1 MKQVKLNSIGLTN
14 FRGHKELA
22 VSFEQE
28 TTISGKNATGKS
40 TVFDAFVWM
49 LFGKDQF
56 DRKDFEIIPTID
68 GKRLDRVD
76 SEVAALINIDGIE
89 TTFRRVLHQKWTRRR
104 GTAEE
109 VFDGCETLYYINDVP
124 KKAGEYKA
132 FVDTIADE
140 TVFKLITNPSAFLA
154 LHWTKQREFLF
165 QIVGTLK
172 DADVIDKMATLHNK
186 DAVALLTSILNSG
199 KSFADFKKE
208 LSARKKKLKDDLD
221 NIQPRIDQT
230 TKLMPE
236 QKDFASI
243 EGEIVLTDELIQAI
257 DLQISDKA
265 AAIRGQYN
273 EIQEKQKQINGL
285 KTKQQEVVN
294 TATAKAQQDSFEETQ
309 KRRELD
315 DKLKTANANLA
326 SENAYIALHTGRLEA
341 HKIELEKKNAA
352 VTSLRAEWTAENAK
366 ALTFNDN
373 DFHCPTCKRDFES
386 GDVEAKKF
394 DLLNNFKNNKEQKL
408 SEINAKGKKLKG
420 DIENNSADIVNI
432 EKVLADYQL
441 MAQNSQSLIAKLTEQ
456 QKQFHTIEPVNI
468 IASELPEWQ
477 VLDKEVK
484 AIEATIS
491 EVKPVDNSELNAKKA
506 ELVSKRDE
514 LKKELSQKDLID
526 KYKTEIKTL
535 EKQGSE
541 LAQQIADCEKQE
553 FNIDD
558 FNRIKIEE
566 CDRRVNGIFQIVKFQ
581 LFDKKNDGNEFEA
594 CIPTNK
600 AGVPIAATNTAERIN
615 AGIDIINS
623 LSKFYNVAAPI
634 FIDSAE
640 SVNDFIETDAQ
651 MVHLVVTREPSL
663 TIK

>member
-1 MKQVKLNSIGLTN
+1 MKKVNLLSLSLVN
-14 FRGHKELA
+14 FRGHKELS
-22 VSFEQE
+22 VDFHKE

-40 TVFDAFVWM
+40 TVFDGFVWM

-76 SEVAALINIDGIE
+76 SEVAALISIDGTE

-140 TVFKLITNPSAFLA
+140 SVFKLITNPSAFLA

-165 QIVGTLK
+165 QIAGTVSDTEIANSNPLF
-172 DADVIDKMATLHNK
+172 AS
-186 DAVALLTSILNSG
+186 LLELLNG
-199 KSFADFKKE
+199 KSLVDFKKE

-243 EGEIVLTDELIQAI
+243 EGEIILTDELIQAI

-265 AAIRGQYN
+265 AAIRGQYD

-294 TATAKAQQDSFEETQ
+294 AAATKAQNDSFEET
-309 KRRELD
+309 KNRRELD
-315 DKLKTANANLA
+315 NDLKTVNENLK
-326 SENAYIALHTGRLEA
+326 SENAYIALHTGRLQS
-341 HKIELEKKNAA
+341 HKTELETKNTEVAK
-352 VTSLRAEWTAENAK
+352 LRENWATENTK
-366 ALTFNDN
+366 ELTFNDN
-373 DFHCPTCKRDFES
+373 DFHCPTCKREFES
-386 GDVEAKKF
+386 GDLESKKT
-394 DLLNNFKNNKEQKL
+394 LLIENFKNDKNQKL
-408 SEINAKGKKLKG
+408 AIINTKGLQLKG
-420 DIENNSADIVNI
+420 VIERLTAEITAI

-441 MAQNSQSLIAKLTEQ
+441 MAQNSQSLIASLTE
-456 QKQFHTIEPVNI
+456 KLKAFHTIEPVNI

-477 VLDKEVK
+477 TLDKEIK
-484 AIEATIS
+484 AIEATIT
-491 EVKPVDNSELNAKKA
+491 EVKPVDNTELNAKKA
-506 ELVSKRDE
+506 ELVAKRDD
-514 LKKELSQKDLID
+514 LKKELSQKDLIA

-558 FNRIKIEE
+558 FNRVKIEE
-566 CDRRVNGIFQIVKFQ
+566 CDRRINGLFKIVKFQ
-581 LFDKKNDGNEFEA
+581 LFDKTNDGNEFEA

-623 LSKFYNVAAPI
+623 LSKFYNVAAPV

-651 MVHLVVTREPSL
+651 MVHLVVTRESQL